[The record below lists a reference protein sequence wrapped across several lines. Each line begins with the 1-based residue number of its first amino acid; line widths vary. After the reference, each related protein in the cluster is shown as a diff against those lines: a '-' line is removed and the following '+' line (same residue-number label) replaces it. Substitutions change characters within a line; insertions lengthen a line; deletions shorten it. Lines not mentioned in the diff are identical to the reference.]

1 MTTCL
6 RKLRIYGDLAEHIEA
21 KEIEI
26 DVPTVAKS
34 IQCLLA
40 YYPKA
45 ESYMMNR
52 SYRVLV
58 EDRPTELE
66 ELHYPAGRGDIK
78 IVPVIT
84 GESGRGL
91 GSILLGGLLIG
102 AAFMNPAFGLSSFA
116 KTQVGKAIAFSE
128 LGILTKSAFYI
139 GSYLVLGGISQMLT
153 PTPQTPEEDP
163 ENSFAFNSPVN
174 TARAGLAI
182 PLIYGE
188 RLVGSAVIS
197 AGIITERVVDE

>member
-6 RKLRIYGDLAEHIEA
+6 RKLKLYGDLAEHLEV

-26 DVPTVAKS
+26 DVATVAKS

-45 ESYMMNR
+45 ESYMINR
-52 SYRVLV
+52 NYRVLV

-116 KTQVGKAIAFSE
+116 KTQA
-128 LGILTKSAFYI
+128 
-139 GSYLVLGGISQMLT
+139 
-153 PTPQTPEEDP
+153 
-163 ENSFAFNSPVN
+163 
-174 TARAGLAI
+174 
-182 PLIYGE
+182 
-188 RLVGSAVIS
+188 
-197 AGIITERVVDE
+197 AGITASVSYTHLTLPTKA